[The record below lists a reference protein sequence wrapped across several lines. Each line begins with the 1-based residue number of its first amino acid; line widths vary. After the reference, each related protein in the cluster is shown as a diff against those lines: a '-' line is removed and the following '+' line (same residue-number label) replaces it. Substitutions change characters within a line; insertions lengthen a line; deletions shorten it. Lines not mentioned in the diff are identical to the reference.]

1 MASSM
6 RGRPSRLHRLDR
18 ELLRR
23 AKRIARRR
31 GKSRALVAVG
41 RSILTIGRHLLNQ
54 PDTHFHDLGPD
65 YYDTMSSRNRRVRLH
80 MRELQELGFRVPLE
94 PAA

>member
-1 MASSM
+1 MW
-6 RGRPSRLHRLDR
+6 
-18 ELLRR
+18 
-23 AKRIARRR
+23 
-31 GKSRALVAVG
+31 
-41 RSILTIGRHLLNQ
+41 HLLNQ

-65 YYDTMSSRNRRVRLH
+65 YYDTMSSRNRRARLH